1 MPGNLRTRFVAVKG
15 DTISLDTLSIIPG
28 SLILQ
33 FDGNPLPASA
43 FVLQEMNAKLFV
55 FMDSVPSLKVGDSL
69 FVFYRVYPLS
79 FTSPRFLRD
88 RKLLEAPASSTG
100 GAIYTEKATVKEG
113 SLFGLDGLTRSGSI
127 SRGLTIGTNQDAVVN
142 SSLNLQLA
150 GRIGGNIDV
159 LAAITDENIPVQA
172 EGNTQQLQ
180 EFDRVFIQL
189 STDKHKLIA
198 GDYDVRNPDGYFLR
212 YFKKAQGGLY
222 SYTDQLT
229 LKNGRKGTINAG
241 VGAAVSRGKFARN
254 IIAGIESNQGPY
266 RLRGAENEQ
275 FIIVMSNSER
285 VFIDGLLLERGQDR
299 DYIIDYNTAEI
310 TFTTRRLINKDM
322 RIVVEFQYADRNYA
336 RTLMTGFTNWKQDK
350 LTAGVN
356 FYSEQDSKNQPLQ
369 QDLTREDKLI
379 LKNAGDSLNQ
389 AFSPGDDSVAFNTNE
404 ILYAKRDTV
413 VNGTA
418 YPQIFVYST
427 SADSA
432 YYRISFSN
440 VGTGNGNYVAT
451 DGTANGRVYRWV
463 APANGIPQGTYEPV
477 QLLISPK
484 QRQMA
489 SAYMRYDFDEKTKI
503 SVEIAGSKD
512 DINRF
517 ATKDKANDDG
527 YAARMTFDRMRPFN
541 IMQPDGWNYFLT
553 LQTEVNDAA
562 FRPVEVYRPVEY
574 SRDWSLTGQPAF
586 EKEWLSNVQVGIRHT
601 KNGEARYGIRSLL
614 RGDTYTGLMQVTG
627 GQLRS
632 NRFQT
637 KWDASLLSAKGGNA
651 ENSFLRHREEISY
664 RIGTFIPGVRI
675 EQERNAQR
683 KAGSDTL
690 AANAFHFRT
699 GEFFFVRPDT
709 MKLQL
714 KGSVSRREE
723 DAVVNTGFKHVTT
736 ADMASFGISWSK
748 SIRQKIAVIGNY
760 RNLKVVDTTY
770 STINPEESA
779 TGRVEYNLTTAK
791 GVLTLSA
798 FYEGGTGREPRRIY
812 SFVEVASGTGNYS
825 WNDYNGDGI
834 PQLNEFEVA
843 IFQDQANYIRIF
855 STTDEYVKVYFNQSN
870 AVVNF
875 NPAALY
881 TGGRKPVWTRFS
893 LLSSVRF
900 DNRITGNGGWE
911 AWNPITTSIPDSIL
925 LTTQSNER
933 YTLFFDRNSTV
944 FAMDVT
950 RQDQRTRQLLA
961 SGIETRGNTSW
972 SSTIRWNFTRW
983 LGLQQKGEQSNR
995 SSDAESFATRNYSI
1009 DGWLSETKLNFQPG
1023 SIYRITLSYK
1033 YQQKENVRAEGLGEK
1048 AGLQDGG
1055 LEIRY
1060 NSPRKGQISAHFNMV
1075 NISYNAETNTPLAF
1089 EMLEGLKKGVNYTWG
1104 LSLQRNLGSGLQI
1117 SLNYEG
1123 RRPAGLKTIHTGGA
1137 QVRAFF

>member
-1 MPGNLRTRFVAVKG
+1 MPGNLRTRFVAFKG

-33 FDGNPLPASA
+33 FDGNPVPASA

-79 FTSPRFLRD
+79 FSAPRFLRD

-100 GAIYTEKATVKEG
+100 GTIYTEKATVKEG

-241 VGAAVSRGKFARN
+241 LGAAVSRGKFARN

-299 DYIIDYNTAEI
+299 DYIIDYNTAEV

-369 QDLTREDKLI
+369 QDLTKEDKLI

-432 YYRISFSN
+432 FYRVSFSN
-440 VGTGNGNYVAT
+440 VGTNNGNYIAT

-463 APANGIPQGTYEPV
+463 APVNGIPQGTYEPV

-489 SAYMRYDFDEKTKI
+489 SAFLRYDFSDKTKI
-503 SVEIAGSKD
+503 GVEIAGSKD

-527 YAARMTFDRMRPFN
+527 YAARITFDHAHPLKN
-541 IMQPDGWNYFLT
+541 DQPESWNYFIS
-553 LQTEVNDAA
+553 LQTEFNDAT

-574 SRDWSLTGQPAF
+574 IRDWNLSGLAAF
-586 EKEWLSNVQVGIRHT
+586 DQEWLSNVQIGLRDT
-601 KNGEARYGIRSLL
+601 KRGEVRYGVRSLL
-614 RGDTYTGLMQVTG
+614 RSDAYTGVMQVAG
-627 GQLRS
+627 GQLHSGRL
-632 NRFQT
+632 QA

-651 ENSFLRHREEISY
+651 ESSFLRHREDISY
-664 RIGTFIPGVRI
+664 RVGSFIPGIRI

-683 KAGSDTL
+683 KAGADTL
-690 AANAFHFRT
+690 ATGAFHYRL
-699 GEFFFVRPDT
+699 GEVYFTRPDT
-709 MKLQL
+709 MRFKI
-714 KGSVSRREE
+714 KGSVSRRED
-723 DAVVNTGFKHVTT
+723 DAVVYTGFQHVTT
-736 ADMASFGISWSK
+736 ADMASFGVSWDK
-748 SIRQKIAVIGNY
+748 GMRQKIALLGNY
-760 RNLKVVDTTY
+760 RNLKIIDTTHT
-770 STINPEESA
+770 SVKPEESA
-779 TGRVEYNLTTAK
+779 TGRIEYNLNTAK
-791 GVLTLSA
+791 GFLTLSL
-798 FYEGGTGREPRRIY
+798 FYEGGTGREPRKVY
-812 SFVEVASGTGNYS
+812 SFVEVAAGTGNYS

-834 PQLNEFEVA
+834 PQLNEFEIA
-843 IFQDQANYIRIF
+843 AFQDQANYIRIF
-855 STTDEYVKVYFNQSN
+855 NTTDEYVKVYFNQSN
-870 AVVNF
+870 AVLNM
-875 NPAALY
+875 NPSVLY
-881 TGGRKPVWTRFS
+881 QGTTKPVWSRFS
-893 LLSSVRF
+893 LLSTVRY

-911 AWNPITTSIPDSIL
+911 AWNPVASSIPDSIL
-925 LTTQSNER
+925 LTTQANSR
-933 YTLFFDRNSTV
+933 HTLFFDRNSSV

-950 RQDQRTRQLLA
+950 RQDQQSRQLLA
-961 SGIETRGNTSW
+961 SGLETRNNASW
-972 SSTIRWNFTRW
+972 SSTVRWNITRW
-983 LGLQQKGEQSNR
+983 LGLQEKAEI
-995 SSDAESFATRNYSI
+995 SSRLSAAETFTTRNFSI
-1009 DGWLSETKLNFQPG
+1009 DGLLNETKINFQPG
-1023 SIYRITLSYK
+1023 SSYRITLSYK
-1033 YQQKENVRAEGLGEK
+1033 YQDKENVRAEGLGEK
-1048 AGLQDGG
+1048 AVLHDAGMEG
-1055 LEIRY
+1055 RY
-1060 NSPRKGQISAHFNMV
+1060 NSARKGQVSGHFNLV
-1075 NISYNAETNTPLAF
+1075 NITYNAETNTSIAF
-1089 EMLEGLKKGVNYTWG
+1089 EMLEGLKAGVNYTWG
-1104 LSLQRNLGSGLQI
+1104 VSLQRNLGSGLQI
-1117 SLNYEG
+1117 SVNYEG
-1123 RRPAGLKTIHTGGA
+1123 RQPAGLKAIHTGGA